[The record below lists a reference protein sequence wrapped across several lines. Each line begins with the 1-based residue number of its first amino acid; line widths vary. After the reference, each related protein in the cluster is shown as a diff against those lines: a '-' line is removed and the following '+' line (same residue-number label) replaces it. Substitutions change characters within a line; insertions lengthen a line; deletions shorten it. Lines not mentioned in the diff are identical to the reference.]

1 MRVIPVD
8 VSAATLLVTKLPE
21 VKVKDRQTGEIAVDP
36 VTNDRLMVMELVFI
50 AAGGSDMIKVTVPE
64 KGIGEGLVM
73 GAPVI
78 LPGLIA
84 RPWESEFGG
93 RMRHGIAY
101 RADAVMVNAPAPVQ
115 G

>member
-1 MRVIPVD
+1 MRVIPVNTSD
-8 VSAATLLVTKLPE
+8 ATLLVTKLPE
-21 VKVKDRQTGEIAVDP
+21 VKVRDRQTGEIAVDP
-36 VTNDRLMVMELVFI
+36 VTNQRLMVLEVVFI
-50 AAGGSDMIKVTVPE
+50 AQGGSDMIKVTVPE
-64 KGIGEGLVM
+64 QGIGEGLVM

-78 LPGLIA
+78 LSGLIA

-101 RADAVMVNAPAPVQ
+101 RADAVMVNAPASVQ

>member
-8 VSAATLLVTKLPE
+8 TSAATLLVTKLPE
-21 VKVKDRQTGEIAVDP
+21 VKVKDRQTGEVAVDP
-36 VTNDRLMVMELVFI
+36 VTNQRLMVLELVFI
-50 AAGGSDMIKVTVPE
+50 AAGGSDMIKVTIPE
-64 KGIGEGLVM
+64 QGIGDGLVM

-78 LPGLIA
+78 LPGLVA

-93 RMRHGIAY
+93 RARHGIAY
-101 RADAVMVNAPAPVQ
+101 RADAVMVNAPAPAQ

>member
-1 MRVIPVD
+1 MD
-8 VSAATLLVTKLPE
+8 TSAATLVVTKLPE
-21 VKVKDRQTGEIAVDP
+21 VKVKGRQTGEIAVDP
-36 VTNDRLMVMELVFI
+36 VTNQRLMTLELVFI

-64 KGIGEGLVM
+64 QGVGEGLVM

-78 LPGLIA
+78 LSGLVA

-93 RMRHGIAY
+93 RGRHGIAY
-101 RADAVMVNAPAPVQ
+101 RADAGMVSAPAAVQ

>member
-8 VSAATLLVTKLPE
+8 TSAATLLVTKLPE
-21 VKVKDRQTGEIAVDP
+21 VKIKDRQTGEIAVDP
-36 VTNDRLMVMELVFI
+36 VTNDRLMVLEVVFI
-50 AAGGSDMIKVTVPE
+50 AQGGSDMVKVTVPT

-73 GAPVI
+73 GTPVI
-78 LPGLIA
+78 LSGLVA

-93 RMRHGIAY
+93 RARHGIAY
-101 RADAVMVNAPAPVQ
+101 RADAVMANAPVPVQ

>member
-21 VKVKDRQTGEIAVDP
+21 VKVKDRQTGEVAVDP
-36 VTNDRLMVMELVFI
+36 TTNQRLMVLELVFI
-50 AAGGSDMIKVTVPE
+50 AQGGSDMIKVTVPE
-64 KGIGEGLVM
+64 PGIGEGLVM

-78 LPGLIA
+78 LSGLVA

-101 RADAVMVNAPAPVQ
+101 RADAVMVNAGAPAR

>member
-21 VKVKDRQTGEIAVDP
+21 VKVKDRQTGEIVVDA
-36 VTNDRLMVMELVFI
+36 VTNQRLMVLELVLI
-50 AAGGSDMIKVTVPE
+50 AQGGSDMIKVTIPE
-64 KGIGEGLVM
+64 QGIGEGLVM

-78 LPGLIA
+78 MSGLIA

-101 RADAVMVNAPAPVQ
+101 RADAVMVNAPAPVK

>member
-21 VKVKDRQTGEIAVDP
+21 VKVKDRQTGEVAVDP
-36 VTNDRLMVMELVFI
+36 VTNQRLMVLELVFI
-50 AAGGSDMIKVTVPE
+50 AQGGSDMIKVTIPE
-64 KGIGEGLVM
+64 QGIGEGLVM

-78 LPGLIA
+78 MSGLIA

-101 RADAVMVNAPAPVQ
+101 RADAAMVNAPAPVQ

>member
-8 VSAATLLVTKLPE
+8 VSAATLLVTKLPV
-21 VKVKDRQTGEIAVDP
+21 VKVKDRQTGEVAVDP
-36 VTNDRLMVMELVFI
+36 TTNQRLMVLELVFI
-50 AAGGSDMIKVTVPE
+50 AQGGSDMIKVTIPE
-64 KGIGEGLVM
+64 PGIGEGLVM
-73 GAPVI
+73 GVPVI
-78 LPGLIA
+78 LSGLVA

-101 RADAVMVNAPAPVQ
+101 RADAVMVNAAAPAR

>member
-8 VSAATLLVTKLPE
+8 TSAATLLVTKLPE
-21 VKVKDRQTGEIAVDP
+21 VKVRDRQTGEVAVDP
-36 VTNDRLMVMELVFI
+36 VTNQRLMTLEVVFI
-50 AAGGSDMIKVTVPE
+50 AAGGSDMIKVTIPE
-64 KGIGEGLVM
+64 QGIGDGLVM

-78 LPGLIA
+78 LSGLVA

-93 RMRHGIAY
+93 RTRHGIAY
-101 RADAVMVNAPAPVQ
+101 RADAVMANAPVSAQ

>member
-21 VKVKDRQTGEIAVDP
+21 VKMKDRQTGEVAVDP
-36 VTNDRLMVMELVFI
+36 TTNQRLMVLELVFI
-50 AAGGSDMIKVTVPE
+50 AQGGSDMIKVTVPE
-64 KGIGEGLVM
+64 PGIGEGLVM
-73 GAPVI
+73 GVPVI
-78 LPGLIA
+78 LSGLVA

-101 RADAVMVNAPAPVQ
+101 RADAVMVNAAAPAR